1 MTLWLLILTKVS
13 FLRHRSIHYSNCAF
27 LDECKLWKPLN
38 RKEKIARRSKRDKLG
53 SSELCTDVWIRSREK
68 LTKDWFL
75 HDIKSVLFPSFLW
88 FVLKIT
94 QDYTVFQNTRCS
106 KTNIWTW
113 VSTAVTWRHFLNG
126 SVTQHPLVVFVRGGE
141 RNAVHRGFIREGSF
155 CRIFFYIIIFSHCI
169 FIFFKVI
176 PQKTKKATEIFLKAF
191 PKWPLPMSVSKKYNL
206 KDRSPCLFK
215 KYDEQNLPHS
225 CLFWH

>member
-13 FLRHRSIHYSNCAF
+13 FLRHDRSIHYSNCAF

-38 RKEKIARRSKRDKLG
+38 RKKKIARRSKRDKLG

-88 FVLKIT
+88 FVLKII

-141 RNAVHRGFIREGSF
+141 RNAVHRGVSKRRLVLPDFSILSF
-155 CRIFFYIIIFSHCI
+155 FLIVFLY
-169 FIFFKVI
+169 FFKVI
-176 PQKTKKATEIFLKAF
+176 PQKKKSYRNF
-191 PKWPLPMSVSKKYNL
+191 
-206 KDRSPCLFK
+206 FK
-215 KYDEQNLPHS
+215 NFS
-225 CLFWH
+225 

>member
-13 FLRHRSIHYSNCAF
+13 FLRHDRSIHYSNCAF

-38 RKEKIARRSKRDKLG
+38 RKKKIARRSKRDKLG

-155 CRIFFYIIIFSHCI
+155 CRIFLYYHFFSLYFYYFNSSSL
-169 FIFFKVI
+169 
-176 PQKTKKATEIFLKAF
+176 TL
-191 PKWPLPMSVSKKYNL
+191 NL
-206 KDRSPCLFK
+206 K
-215 KYDEQNLPHS
+215 QN
-225 CLFWH
+225 WHN

>member
-1 MTLWLLILTKVS
+1 MT
-13 FLRHRSIHYSNCAF
+13 SN
-27 LDECKLWKPLN
+27 
-38 RKEKIARRSKRDKLG
+38 
-53 SSELCTDVWIRSREK
+53 LCFSQ
-68 LTKDWFL
+68 L
-75 HDIKSVLFPSFLW
+75 SVIF
-88 FVLKIT
+88 LKIT

-141 RNAVHRGFIREGSF
+141 RNAVHRGCIREDSF
-155 CRIFFYIIIFSHCI
+155 CRIFLYYHFFSLYFYIFLRW
-169 FIFFKVI
+169 FLRK
-176 PQKTKKATEIFLKAF
+176 KKATEMFLKTF

>member
-38 RKEKIARRSKRDKLG
+38 RKKKIARRSKRDKLG

-155 CRIFFYIIIFSHCI
+155 CRIFLYYHFFSLYFYIFLRWFLRKKKSYRN
-169 FIFFKVI
+169 FFKN
-176 PQKTKKATEIFLKAF
+176 F
-191 PKWPLPMSVSKKYNL
+191 S
-206 KDRSPCLFK
+206 
-215 KYDEQNLPHS
+215 
-225 CLFWH
+225 